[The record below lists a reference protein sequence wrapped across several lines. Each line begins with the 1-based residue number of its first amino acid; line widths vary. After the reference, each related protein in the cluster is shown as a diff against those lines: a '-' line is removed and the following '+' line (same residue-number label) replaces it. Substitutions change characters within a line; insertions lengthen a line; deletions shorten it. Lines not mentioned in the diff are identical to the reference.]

1 MIAYFS
7 YGLLA
12 FSQINGQVNTFNE
25 GFRVDLRRRQLDGK
39 PVPSLYEKDVD
50 EVIFEVSYH
59 TNQALSF
66 AVSISH

>member
-12 FSQINGQVNTFNE
+12 FPQINGQVVTSDE
-25 GFRVDLRRRQLDGK
+25 GFRVDLRRRRVNGE
-39 PVPSLYEKDVD
+39 PVPSLYGGDVD
-50 EVIFEVSYH
+50 EVVFEVSYH

-66 AVSISH
+66 AVNTSH